1 MARKPNKKA
10 AVANS
15 LAYHD
20 AYRDMLAEVASSP
33 GQSDEDGRS
42 VKKRRVAGRI
52 ITQTPQAP
60 PAQQFPGSVQ
70 PQRDDNIDDL
80 FEDVPDTQRTLQHVE
95 QTESEDSADSDINW
109 EQVDLKQTDEDSEIT
124 GSEVN
129 DEPQGL
135 NLVLQDG
142 KQRASRPVVDRRKP
156 VTAAEKKLRLV
167 VHKMNI
173 TCLLAHVHIRNHWC
187 NDSTIHVSRCTWTKS
202 HQV

>member
-10 AVANS
+10 AVVDS

-60 PAQQFPGSVQ
+60 PSQELSGAVQ
-70 PQRDDNIDDL
+70 PKSDGNFDDL
-80 FEDVPDTQRTLQHVE
+80 FEDVPDTQRHLQQVD

-135 NLVLQDG
+135 NLVLQDE
-142 KQRASRPVVDRRKP
+142 KQGASRPVVDRRKP
-156 VTAAEKKLRLV
+156 ITAAEKKLRLV
-167 VHKMNI
+167 IHKMNV

-187 NDSTIHVSRCTWTKS
+187 NDSTVNVS
-202 HQV
+202 